1 MKKIVLVSFLSLL
14 ISTACFAEQKVSEG
28 IYEVHYN
35 AFTSTFLPLEV
46 AKAYQIGRSKN
57 RGLLNISVLKNM
69 DGTNVA
75 TKAKIEIKAKNLLGQ
90 DKKVDLQEIVES
102 EEAVYY
108 LGKFAISD
116 NEDITFNISVVPEGS
131 NKPIQ
136 FKYAKEFFTQ

>member
-1 MKKIVLVSFLSLL
+1 MKKIVLLFLTSLL
-14 ISTACFAEQKVSEG
+14 ISTIGFAEQKVSEG

-57 RGLLNISVLKNM
+57 RGLLNISVLKNV
-69 DGTNVA
+69 DGIHVA
-75 TKAKIEIKAKNLLGQ
+75 SKARVEIKANNLLGQ
-90 DKKVDLQEIVES
+90 DKKIDLQEIVES
-102 EEAVYY
+102 DEAIYY

-131 NKPIQ
+131 KKAIQ
-136 FKYAKEFFTQ
+136 FKYAKEFFAQ

>member
-1 MKKIVLVSFLSLL
+1 MKKFAYLFFSSLL
-14 ISTACFAEQKVSEG
+14 ISTACLAEQKVSDG

-46 AKAYQIGRSKN
+46 AKAYQIGHSKN
-57 RGLLNISVLKNM
+57 RGLLNVSVLKNV
-69 DGTNVA
+69 DGTNMA
-75 TKAKIEIKAKNLLGQ
+75 TKAKVNIKARNLLGQ

-102 EEAVYY
+102 DEAVYY
-108 LGKFAISD
+108 LGKFAITD
-116 NEDITFNISVVPEGS
+116 NEDITFTISVVPEGS